1 LTEETAMPVSIESKR
16 ALRLVEFN
24 LHPAR
29 FAHRSWYGETAGSVL
44 FDAGGRVE
52 QRSEPLVSDWLLHEI
67 GLHDQM
73 DWQMEEPQKRLWLL
87 DGASLGRLAL
97 ELALAMHREWL
108 VRIIDGARLRA
119 LGARLGGQAL
129 RFVVEEVPE
138 GAFHYQ
144 EPLVSFELTAEDE
157 LGVEL
162 VEQGGRTLLAL
173 LDPAWRA
180 VRGRAQLHFA
190 RNRELAEP
198 PPLEPGHSRRALEL
212 ICGRLIPRRFPEWAW
227 CF

>member
-1 LTEETAMPVSIESKR
+1 MPVSAKSRR

-29 FAHRSWYGETAGSVL
+29 FAHRSWYGDRSGWQGLSEAI
-44 FDAGGRVE
+44 FDAGGHVDDRA
-52 QRSEPLVSDWLLHEI
+52 EPLVSNWLLHEH
-67 GLHDQM
+67 GLQDAM
-73 DWQMEEPQKRLWLL
+73 DWEMDEPQKRLWLL
-87 DGASLGRLAL
+87 DGASLERLAL

-108 VRIIDGARLRA
+108 VRVIEGARLRA
-119 LGARLGGQAL
+119 LGAKVGGQAL

-144 EPLVSFELTAEDE
+144 SPVVSFDLDPQQGE
-157 LGVEL
+157 LGEEL
-162 VEQGGRTLLAL
+162 KEQGVRTLLAL
-173 LDPAWRA
+173 LDPTWRA
-180 VRGRAQLHFA
+180 VRGRAQLYFDRA
-190 RNRELAEP
+190 RELGEP
-198 PPLEPGHSRRALEL
+198 PPLESEHCRRALEL